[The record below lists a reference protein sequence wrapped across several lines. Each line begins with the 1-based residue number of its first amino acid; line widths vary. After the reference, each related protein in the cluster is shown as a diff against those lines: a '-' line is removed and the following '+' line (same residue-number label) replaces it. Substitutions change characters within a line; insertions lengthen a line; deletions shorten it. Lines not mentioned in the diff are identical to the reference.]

1 MADRGFNIR
10 DDVSF
15 FQAQLV
21 IPDFTKGKK
30 QLHPVEVEHTRKIA
44 SVRIHVE
51 RVIGLLK
58 NKFRIFE
65 GNVPIEFL
73 KLRKGENVTTIDKI
87 VHVCCFLTNTCKSVV
102 PFE

>member
-15 FQAQLV
+15 YQAKLV
-21 IPDFTKGKK
+21 IPYCTKGKK
-30 QLHPVEVEHTRKIA
+30 QLHPIEVEHTRKIA
-44 SVRIHVE
+44 SVRINVE
-51 RVIGLLK
+51 RVICLLK

-65 GNVPIEFL
+65 ANVPIEFS
-73 KLRKGENVTTIDKI
+73 KLRKGENVTTIDNI
-87 VHVCCFLTNTCKSVV
+87 VHVCCFLTHTCKSVV